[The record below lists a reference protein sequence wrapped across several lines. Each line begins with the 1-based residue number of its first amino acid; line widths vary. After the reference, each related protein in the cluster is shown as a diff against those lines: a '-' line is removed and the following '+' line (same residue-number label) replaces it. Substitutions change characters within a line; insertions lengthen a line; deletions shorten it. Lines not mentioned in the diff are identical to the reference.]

1 MSDISFKQAKELT
14 QRLELVEVT
23 LQDTLKKIDTATIN
37 FDNSLKRQVK
47 ILEYMPRYDK
57 TLMAMKLIIALNIGF
72 LIGLLTA
79 KYI

>member
-23 LQDTLKKIDTATIN
+23 LQDTLKKIDTATTN